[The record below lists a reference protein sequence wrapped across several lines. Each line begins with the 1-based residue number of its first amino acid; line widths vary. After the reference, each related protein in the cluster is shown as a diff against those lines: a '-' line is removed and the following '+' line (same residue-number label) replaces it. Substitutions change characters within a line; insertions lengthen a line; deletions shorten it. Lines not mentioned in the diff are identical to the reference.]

1 MILRE
6 LKIQKYVLDECQ
18 DAVRNVLVQ
27 RHTARQCALS
37 EDPRTDNDVVLAV
50 RDHAGHRHDQLGRI
64 LVIGMHHYHNVCPA
78 AYGLAITGF
87 LVAAVAVILLM
98 QEGRKAQM
106 YGHFDG
112 FVGACVIDKY
122 DLVHDVA
129 RHLADGGPDGFSG
142 IVRGH
147 HDDDPFSVEH
157 IFEGDFTTLRELLLI
172 DSVSD
177 NIEMMK
183 VLLADEYGFCFGVER
198 AVEMVEE
205 AVAAG
210 ETVRSL
216 GPLIHNK
223 QEMQRLAHEGVTAI
237 TEPIQIQRG
246 ETAVIRAHG
255 VTPGVQQ
262 ELEEKASKVVDAT
275 CPFVTRVQRLASRA
289 AAKGRHVVV
298 VGSPDHPEMIGVK
311 GYAPEHAFVIK
322 DETEVPGL
330 PRLKHP
336 LVVAQTTIKAKTFFD
351 TAEAIKDHTEDEV
364 EVVNTICSATRDRQ
378 EAARALA
385 GMVDAFY
392 IIGGRHSSNSV
403 KLLAVCKEQCEKSFL
418 IETEEEIDAAD
429 LAGVKQVGVT
439 AGASTP
445 DWLIQRVVQ
454 HLESFGNSQGLQ
466 S

>member
-1 MILRE
+1 
-6 LKIQKYVLDECQ
+6 
-18 DAVRNVLVQ
+18 
-27 RHTARQCALS
+27 
-37 EDPRTDNDVVLAV
+37 
-50 RDHAGHRHDQLGRI
+50 
-64 LVIGMHHYHNVCPA
+64 
-78 AYGLAITGF
+78 
-87 LVAAVAVILLM
+87 
-98 QEGRKAQM
+98 
-106 YGHFDG
+106 
-112 FVGACVIDKY
+112 
-122 DLVHDVA
+122 
-129 RHLADGGPDGFSG
+129 
-142 IVRGH
+142 
-147 HDDDPFSVEH
+147 
-157 IFEGDFTTLRELLLI
+157 
-172 DSVSD
+172 
-177 NIEMMK
+177 MK

-237 TEPIQIQRG
+237 SEPVQIRRG

-289 AAKGRHVVV
+289 AAKGRHVIV
-298 VGSPDHPEMIGVK
+298 VGNPDHPEMIGVK
-311 GYAPEHAFVIK
+311 GYAPDHAFVIR
-322 DETEVPGL
+322 DETEVPDL
-330 PRLKHP
+330 PQLNKP
-336 LVVAQTTIKAKTFFD
+336 LVVSQTTIKLKTFFD
-351 TAEAIKDHTEDEV
+351 TAEAVKTKTDDEV
-364 EVVNTICSATRDRQ
+364 EIVNTICSATRDRQ
-378 EAARALA
+378 EAARALS

-418 IETEEEIDAAD
+418 IETEEEINDAD

-445 DWLIQRVVQ
+445 EWLIQRVVN
-454 HLESFGNSQGLQ
+454 HLESLGNSQALKP
-466 S
+466 